1 MTKQLGLSIAL
12 ALAASTAMAGTA
24 QIESGGQITTMEY
37 RDGGLLRM
45 GVSDESYMLV
55 RGEQLY
61 MVNGTPG
68 QEMVIDASAV
78 LGAIGSMVPEIAPT
92 ASEVVSIDKTGRRET
107 VAGSPGEV
115 WIFHY
120 TDADGVEQSEEM
132 VVSSGPRAAEFRDA
146 RQDFGRSMMITMG
159 QDPDAVGAMDDT
171 LDTEGVGM
179 LRVGD
184 SMKVV
189 SISRDTVSES
199 RFELPAA
206 PTSIPGLADLMSRG
220 AATQTGADADTAG
233 EAAQGGGLFGGIFS
247 RQAERQAE
255 RQQDRVENSAQQGV
269 DRAAD
274 RATDSVIGGALDRL
288 FGR

>member
-1 MTKQLGLSIAL
+1 
-12 ALAASTAMAGTA
+12 
-24 QIESGGQITTMEY
+24 
-37 RDGGLLRM
+37 
-45 GVSDESYMLV
+45 
-55 RGEQLY
+55 
-61 MVNGTPG
+61 
-68 QEMVIDASAV
+68 
-78 LGAIGSMVPEIAPT
+78 
-92 ASEVVSIDKTGRRET
+92 
-107 VAGSPGEV
+107 
-115 WIFHY
+115 
-120 TDADGVEQSEEM
+120 
-132 VVSSGPRAAEFRDA
+132 
-146 RQDFGRSMMITMG
+146 MITMG

-206 PTSIPGLADLMSRG
+206 PTDMSALSGLFSG
-220 AATQTGADADTAG
+220 AAGGQAGTADADAETD
-233 EAAQGGGLFGGIFS
+233 QGGLFGGIFS

-255 RQQDRVENSAQQGV
+255 RQQDRAENRVQNEV

>member
-1 MTKQLGLSIAL
+1 MNKQLGLSIAL

-55 RGEQLY
+55 RDEKLY

-107 VAGSPGEV
+107 VAGIPGEV

-132 VVSSGPRAAEFRDA
+132 VVSSDPRAAEFRDA
-146 RQDFGRSMMITMG
+146 MQDFGRSMMITMG

-206 PTSIPGLADLMSRG
+206 PTDMSALSGLFSG
-220 AATQTGADADTAG
+220 AAGGQAGTADADAETD
-233 EAAQGGGLFGGIFS
+233 QGGLFGGIFS

-255 RQQDRVENSAQQGV
+255 RQQDRAENRVQNEV

>member
-1 MTKQLGLSIAL
+1 
-12 ALAASTAMAGTA
+12 
-24 QIESGGQITTMEY
+24 
-37 RDGGLLRM
+37 
-45 GVSDESYMLV
+45 
-55 RGEQLY
+55 
-61 MVNGTPG
+61 
-68 QEMVIDASAV
+68 
-78 LGAIGSMVPEIAPT
+78 T

-107 VAGSPGEV
+107 VAGIEGEV

-132 VVSSGPRAAEFRDA
+132 VVSSDPRAAEFRDA
-146 RQDFGRSMMITMG
+146 MQDFGRSMMVTLG

-179 LRVGD
+179 LRIGD

-206 PTSIPGLADLMSRG
+206 PTSIPGLADLMNRG

-233 EAAQGGGLFGGIFS
+233 EAAQGGLFGGIFS

-269 DRAAD
+269 
-274 RATDSVIGGALDRL
+274 
-288 FGR
+288 